1 MCAKCNGVH
10 FCVVLQCVLQ
20 PIVVCWREPVLI
32 MSINLKIFGVLKHIL
47 QWEACIDYC
56 NVLVDAFI
64 SNKGPT
70 FLAQAVTRNLFRDVF
85 SPILSSLSVLPFRL
99 FLPRLKVAP
108 QI

>member
-56 NVLVDAFI
+56 NVLVDEFI

-99 FLPRLKVAP
+99 FLSRLKVAP